1 MKLVHNGTDWS
12 LVNGNKTI
20 LSQKIGKPVIY
31 VGSDRKTYICT
42 GATLR
47 LRIM

>member
-12 LVNGNKTI
+12 LMNGNKTI

-31 VGSDRKTYICT
+31 VSDF
-42 GATLR
+42 L
-47 LRIM
+47 

>member
-20 LSQKIGKPVIY
+20 LSQKIGKRIY
-31 VGSDRKTYICT
+31 VPGQ
-42 GATLR
+42 L
-47 LRIM
+47 

>member
-20 LSQKIGKPVIY
+20 LSQKI
-31 VGSDRKTYICT
+31 RKTGDLRGLRT
-42 GATLR
+42 GKRRYVPGQL
-47 LRIM
+47 